1 MILFFYFDDADTGI
15 AAFIPQGRGAMEVV
29 RFRLTDGLV
38 DPQKN

>member
-1 MILFFYFDDADTGI
+1 VILFFYFDDADTGI